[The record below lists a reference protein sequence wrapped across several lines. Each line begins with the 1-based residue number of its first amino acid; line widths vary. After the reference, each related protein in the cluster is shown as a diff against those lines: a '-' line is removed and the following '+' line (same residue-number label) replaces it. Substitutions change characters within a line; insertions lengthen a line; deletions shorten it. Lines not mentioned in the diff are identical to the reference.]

1 MMGKRSEG
9 KMVLVTRWILNFM
22 LVSGVLVFVSLPF
35 LLQYAGDHYAPII
48 KEHYVL
54 YLIVYLISG
63 VMGIIIVYCL
73 RKMIGPVIR
82 RNCFVDENVRE
93 LNIMGMSGC
102 VITVT
107 FLIKEIL
114 AWTAAGIVIVIVFF
128 IAALF
133 SFVLAG
139 VFAEAVRYKKE
150 NDLTI

>member
-1 MMGKRSEG
+1 MR
-9 KMVLVTRWILNFM
+9 F
-22 LVSGVLVFVSLPF
+22 
-35 LLQYAGDHYAPII
+35 
-48 KEHYVL
+48 
-54 YLIVYLISG
+54 
-63 VMGIIIVYCL
+63 
-73 RKMIGPVIR
+73 
-82 RNCFVDENVRE
+82 
-93 LNIMGMSGC
+93 
-102 VITVT
+102 TVT

>member
-73 RKMIGPVIR
+73 RKMIGTVIR
-82 RNCFVDENVRE
+82 YHSDVSDQRDSGVD
-93 LNIMGMSGC
+93 GC
-102 VITVT
+102 GYRDCDCL
-107 FLIKEIL
+107 FHC
-114 AWTAAGIVIVIVFF
+114 G
-128 IAALF
+128 AL
-133 SFVLAG
+133 
-139 VFAEAVRYKKE
+139 
-150 NDLTI
+150 

>member
-73 RKMIGPVIR
+73 RKMIGTVIR

-93 LNIMGMSGC
+93 LNIMGISGC
-102 VITVT
+102 VIT
-107 FLIKEIL
+107 EIL

>member
-63 VMGIIIVYCL
+63 VMGIIIV
-73 RKMIGPVIR
+73 
-82 RNCFVDENVRE
+82 
-93 LNIMGMSGC
+93 
-102 VITVT
+102 
-107 FLIKEIL
+107 
-114 AWTAAGIVIVIVFF
+114 
-128 IAALF
+128 
-133 SFVLAG
+133 
-139 VFAEAVRYKKE
+139 
-150 NDLTI
+150 

>member
-1 MMGKRSEG
+1 MFTIRSKWMPSCNATSYKTKENATVVRKYLG
-9 KMVLVTRWILNFM
+9 FTERQYRKILSE
-22 LVSGVLVFVSLPF
+22 LR
-35 LLQYAGDHYAPII
+35 
-48 KEHYVL
+48 E
-54 YLIVYLISG
+54 
-63 VMGIIIVYCL
+63 
-73 RKMIGPVIR
+73 RKMIGTVIR

>member
-73 RKMIGPVIR
+73 RKMIGTVIR
-82 RNCFVDENVRE
+82 RNCFVEMCIRDSSNRAYDQTMLVITHDENIALQADRIITLEDGKIIRDEVVR
-93 LNIMGMSGC
+93 
-102 VITVT
+102 
-107 FLIKEIL
+107 
-114 AWTAAGIVIVIVFF
+114 
-128 IAALF
+128 
-133 SFVLAG
+133 
-139 VFAEAVRYKKE
+139 
-150 NDLTI
+150 

>member
-73 RKMIGPVIR
+73 RKMIGTVIR

-93 LNIMGMSGC
+93 LNIIGMS
-102 VITVT
+102 
-107 FLIKEIL
+107 
-114 AWTAAGIVIVIVFF
+114 
-128 IAALF
+128 
-133 SFVLAG
+133 
-139 VFAEAVRYKKE
+139 
-150 NDLTI
+150 